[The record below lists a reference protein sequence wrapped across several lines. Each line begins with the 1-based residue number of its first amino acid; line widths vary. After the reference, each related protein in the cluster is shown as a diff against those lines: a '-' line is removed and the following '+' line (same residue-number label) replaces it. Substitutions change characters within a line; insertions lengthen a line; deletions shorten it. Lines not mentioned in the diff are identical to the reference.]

1 MINVYEIH
9 RYAGD
14 DFQYVVARTNKYAEE
29 KIRKDVERMN
39 AMLSDELKAQGIRY
53 VFAIASLTTD
63 IIKHQASKQ
72 ERKKLV
78 QCLEKPLQQ

>member
-1 MINVYEIH
+1 MANSFEIH

-14 DFQYVVARTNKYAEE
+14 DFQYIVARTNKYTEE

-53 VFAIASLTTD
+53 VFAVGSSTTEMIRD
-63 IIKHQASKQ
+63 KASKK
-72 ERKKLV
+72 ERK
-78 QCLEKPLQQ
+78 PTS

>member
-14 DFQYVVARTNKYAEE
+14 DFEYVVARTNKYAEE

-53 VFAIASLTTD
+53 VFAIGSSTTD
-63 IIKHQASKQ
+63 IINTKQTSKR
-72 ERKKLV
+72 ERK
-78 QCLEKPLQQ
+78 

>member
-1 MINVYEIH
+1 MVNVYEIH

-53 VFAIASLTTD
+53 VFAIGSSTTD
-63 IIKHQASKQ
+63 IINTKQASKR
-72 ERKKLV
+72 ERK
-78 QCLEKPLQQ
+78 

>member
-1 MINVYEIH
+1 MANSFEIH

-14 DFQYVVARTNKYAEE
+14 DFQYIVARTNKYTEE

-53 VFAIASLTTD
+53 VFAVGSTTEMIRD
-63 IIKHQASKQ
+63 KAGKK
-72 ERKKLV
+72 ERK
-78 QCLEKPLQQ
+78 PTS

>member
-1 MINVYEIH
+1 MANSFEIH

-14 DFQYVVARTNKYAEE
+14 NFQYIVARTNKYAEE

-53 VFAIASLTTD
+53 VFAVGSSTTEMIRD
-63 IIKHQASKQ
+63 KASKK
-72 ERKKLV
+72 ERK
-78 QCLEKPLQQ
+78 PTS

>member
-1 MINVYEIH
+1 MVNVYEIH

-53 VFAIASLTTD
+53 VFAIASSTTD
-63 IIKHQASKQ
+63 IIKQQANKQ

-78 QCLEKPLQQ
+78 QCLEKPL

>member
-1 MINVYEIH
+1 MLNVYEIH

-14 DFQYVVARTNKYAEE
+14 DFEYVVARTNKYAEE

-53 VFAIASLTTD
+53 VFAIGSSTTD
-63 IIKHQASKQ
+63 IINTKQTSKR
-72 ERKKLV
+72 ERN
-78 QCLEKPLQQ
+78 

>member
-1 MINVYEIH
+1 MANSFEIH

-14 DFQYVVARTNKYAEE
+14 DFQYIVARTNKYAEE

-53 VFAIASLTTD
+53 VFAVGSSTTD
-63 IIKHQASKQ
+63 TIRDKAGKKESPLF
-72 ERKKLV
+72 RKSHFKR
-78 QCLEKPLQQ
+78 

>member
-1 MINVYEIH
+1 MANSFEIH

-14 DFQYVVARTNKYAEE
+14 DFQYIVARTNKYTEG

-53 VFAIASLTTD
+53 VFAVGSSTTEMIRD
-63 IIKHQASKQ
+63 KASKK
-72 ERKKLV
+72 ERK
-78 QCLEKPLQQ
+78 PTS

>member
-1 MINVYEIH
+1 MLNVYEIH

-53 VFAIASLTTD
+53 VFAIGSSTTD
-63 IIKHQASKQ
+63 IINTKQTSKR
-72 ERKKLV
+72 ERK
-78 QCLEKPLQQ
+78 

>member
-1 MINVYEIH
+1 MLNVYEIH

-53 VFAIASLTTD
+53 VFAIGSSTTD
-63 IIKHQASKQ
+63 IIKHQANKQ
-72 ERKKLV
+72 ERKKVV
-78 QCLEKPLQQ
+78 QYLEKPL

>member
-1 MINVYEIH
+1 MLNVYEIH

-14 DFQYVVARTNKYAEE
+14 DFEYVVARTNKYAEE

-53 VFAIASLTTD
+53 VFAIGSSTTD
-63 IIKHQASKQ
+63 IINTKQTSKR
-72 ERKKLV
+72 ERK
-78 QCLEKPLQQ
+78 

>member
-1 MINVYEIH
+1 MANVYEIH

-53 VFAIASLTTD
+53 VFAIGSSTTD
-63 IIKHQASKQ
+63 IINTKQASKR
-72 ERKKLV
+72 ERK
-78 QCLEKPLQQ
+78 

>member
-1 MINVYEIH
+1 MANSFEIH

-14 DFQYVVARTNKYAEE
+14 DFQYIVARTNKYAEE

-53 VFAIASLTTD
+53 VFAVGSSTADMIRDKAG
-63 IIKHQASKQ
+63 KK
-72 ERKKLV
+72 ERKSTI
-78 QCLEKPLQQ
+78 

>member
-1 MINVYEIH
+1 MVNVYEIH

-14 DFQYVVARTNKYAEE
+14 EFQYVVARTNKYAEE

-53 VFAIASLTTD
+53 VFAIASSTTD
-63 IIKHQASKQ
+63 IIKQQANKQ

-78 QCLEKPLQQ
+78 QCLEKPL

>member
-1 MINVYEIH
+1 MANVYEIH

-53 VFAIASLTTD
+53 VFAIASSTTD
-63 IIKHQASKQ
+63 IIKHQANKQ

-78 QCLEKPLQQ
+78 QCLEKPL

>member
-53 VFAIASLTTD
+53 VFAIGSSPTEMINT
-63 IIKHQASKQ
+63 KQASKR
-72 ERKKLV
+72 ERK
-78 QCLEKPLQQ
+78 

>member
-1 MINVYEIH
+1 MLNVYEIH

-53 VFAIASLTTD
+53 VFAIGSSTTD
-63 IIKHQASKQ
+63 IINTKQTSKR
-72 ERKKLV
+72 ERN
-78 QCLEKPLQQ
+78 

>member
-1 MINVYEIH
+1 MLNVYEIH

-14 DFQYVVARTNKYAEE
+14 DFQYVVARTSKYAEE

-53 VFAIASLTTD
+53 VFAIASSTTD
-63 IIKHQASKQ
+63 IIKHQANKQ

-78 QCLEKPLQQ
+78 QCLEKPL

>member
-1 MINVYEIH
+1 MLNVYEIH

-14 DFQYVVARTNKYAEE
+14 DFQYVVARTNKYSEE

-53 VFAIASLTTD
+53 VFAVGSSTTD
-63 IIKHQASKQ
+63 IINTKQVSKR
-72 ERKKLV
+72 ERK
-78 QCLEKPLQQ
+78 

>member
-53 VFAIASLTTD
+53 VFAIGSSTTD
-63 IIKHQASKQ
+63 IINTKQASKR
-72 ERKKLV
+72 ERK
-78 QCLEKPLQQ
+78 

>member
-1 MINVYEIH
+1 MLNVYEIH

-53 VFAIASLTTD
+53 VFAIGSSTTD
-63 IIKHQASKQ
+63 IINTKQASKQ
-72 ERKKLV
+72 RERK
-78 QCLEKPLQQ
+78 

>member
-1 MINVYEIH
+1 MVNVYEIH

-53 VFAIASLTTD
+53 VFAIGSSPTEM
-63 IIKHQASKQ
+63 IKHQANKR
-72 ERKKLV
+72 ERKQSSV
-78 QCLEKPLQQ
+78 

>member
-1 MINVYEIH
+1 MVNVYEIH

-53 VFAIASLTTD
+53 VFAIGSSTTD
-63 IIKHQASKQ
+63 IINTKQTSKR
-72 ERKKLV
+72 ERN
-78 QCLEKPLQQ
+78 

>member
-1 MINVYEIH
+1 MLNVYEIH

-53 VFAIASLTTD
+53 VFAIGSSTTD
-63 IIKHQASKQ
+63 IINTKQASKR
-72 ERKKLV
+72 ERN
-78 QCLEKPLQQ
+78 

>member
-1 MINVYEIH
+1 MLNVYEIH
-9 RYAGD
+9 RYVGD

-53 VFAIASLTTD
+53 VFAIGSSTTD
-63 IIKHQASKQ
+63 IINTKQASKR
-72 ERKKLV
+72 ERK
-78 QCLEKPLQQ
+78 

>member
-1 MINVYEIH
+1 MVNVYEIH

-53 VFAIASLTTD
+53 VFAIASSTTD
-63 IIKHQASKQ
+63 IIKHQANKQ
-72 ERKKLV
+72 EKKKLV
-78 QCLEKPLQQ
+78 QCLEKPPL

>member
-1 MINVYEIH
+1 MVNVYEIH

-53 VFAIASLTTD
+53 VFAIASSTTD
-63 IIKHQASKQ
+63 IIKHQANKQ

-78 QCLEKPLQQ
+78 QCL

>member
-1 MINVYEIH
+1 MTNAYEIH

-39 AMLSDELKAQGIRY
+39 AMLSDELKASGVRY
-53 VFAIASLTTD
+53 VFAIGSPTTRMV
-63 IIKHQASKQ
+63 KHQANNKR
-72 ERKKLV
+72 EREV
-78 QCLEKPLQQ
+78 SI

>member
-1 MINVYEIH
+1 MVNVYEIH

-53 VFAIASLTTD
+53 VFAIGSSTTD
-63 IIKHQASKQ
+63 IINTKQTSKR
-72 ERKKLV
+72 ERK
-78 QCLEKPLQQ
+78 